1 MQVHRVHSLFN
12 LRSMRVRLLLMFMLV
27 ALAAIG
33 TVAFFAS
40 QTTGGEFQHYI
51 NNQRDTN
58 QQLVSQVLAAYRQNP
73 QSVQALVAQNAH
85 MDGSHILLIDQNQRV
100 LADSNGQLTGQTLTV
115 STLIALQGNQQGGS
129 YGMGGS
135 PPQPLCIISTQSG
148 NLSFGAS
155 PFSMGHGSPGD
166 NFLTSV
172 NRSLLIAS
180 IVAGCVVLLL
190 TLLLS
195 NTLLKPIQALTIAAS
210 RMEQGDLGQRVHIK
224 THDEIGELAHAFNT
238 MAESLQSSEQLRRN
252 LVSDV
257 AHELRTPLTNIRGYL
272 EALQDGVVEPNP
284 TVIASLYEEA
294 ELLSRLV
301 KDLQDLTLAEAG
313 QLHIQRVPIVLE
325 DIIINAVNGLQS
337 TDTHPTLSIDVPSD
351 LPLVEADPQR
361 VGQILRNLLSN
372 AIKHTPVE
380 GNVCVRARRH
390 ENEVE
395 VVVEDTGV
403 GIARE
408 HLPNLFK
415 RFYRAD
421 PSRAR
426 ATGGTGLGLAI
437 VEQLVHAHGGRVTV
451 ESEVGKGTRFTF
463 TLPVASL

>member
-1 MQVHRVHSLFN
+1 MRNLFN

-51 NNQRDTN
+51 NNQQDTS
-58 QQLVSQVLAAYRQNP
+58 QQLISQVLTTYRQSP
-73 QSVQALVAQNAH
+73 QKLETLVTQSAH
-85 MDGSHILLIDQNQRV
+85 ANGSRILLVDQNQRV
-100 LADSNGQLTGQTLTV
+100 IADSSGQLTGQTLTI
-115 STLIALQGNQQGGS
+115 SALIALRGDQQGGS
-129 YGMGGS
+129 QAMGGP

-148 NLSFGAS
+148 SLTFGQQS
-155 PFSMGHGSPGD
+155 FSMGRGSPGD
-166 NFLTSV
+166 NFLASV
-172 NRSLLIAS
+172 NRSLVMAS
-180 IVAGCVVLLL
+180 VVAGFVVLLL

-195 NTLLKPIQALTIAAS
+195 NTILSPIKALTIAAS
-210 RMEQGDLGQRVHIK
+210 RMEQGDLSQRVNIK
-224 THDEIGELAHAFNT
+224 TQDEIGGLAHAFNT

-272 EALQDGVVEPNP
+272 EALQDGVVQPEPP
-284 TVIASLYEEA
+284 VIASLYEEA

-325 DIIINAVNGLQS
+325 DIIVNAVNGLALQPGRA
-337 TDTHPTLSIDVPSD
+337 HPTLSIDVPSD

-361 VGQILRNLLSN
+361 VGQILRNLLTN
-372 AIKHTPVE
+372 AIKHTPPE
-380 GNVCVRARRH
+380 GKVYVCARVH
-390 ENEVE
+390 AQEVE

-403 GIARE
+403 GIASE

-437 VEQLVHAHGGRVTV
+437 VEQLVHAHGGRVMV
-451 ESEVGKGTRFTF
+451 ESEVGKGTRFVF
-463 TLPVASL
+463 TLPITTL

>member
-1 MQVHRVHSLFN
+1 MQARNHFN

-33 TVAFFAS
+33 TVAFFAI

-51 NNQRDTN
+51 NNQQDSN
-58 QQLVSQVLAAYRQNP
+58 QQLVLRILNAYKQNP
-73 QSVQALVAQNAH
+73 RNIQAVVTQSAQAN
-85 MDGSHILLIDQNQRV
+85 GSRMLLIDQNQRV
-100 LADSNGQLTGQTLTV
+100 LADSSGQLTGQTLTV
-115 STLIALQGNQQGGS
+115 SQLIALQGNQQHGSEGGP
-129 YGMGGS
+129 
-135 PPQPLCIISTQSG
+135 PPQPLCIISTQIG
-148 NLSFGAS
+148 NLSFGPP

-166 NFLTSV
+166 NFLNSV
-172 NRSLLIAS
+172 NRSLLLAS
-180 IVAGCVVLLL
+180 IVAGCVVLIL

-195 NTLLKPIQALTIAAS
+195 NTLLKPIQALTVAAS

-224 THDEIGELAHAFNT
+224 TRDEIGELAHAFNT
-238 MAESLQSSEQLRRN
+238 MAESLQESEQLRRN

-325 DIIINAVNGLQS
+325 DIIVNAVNGLALQAS
-337 TDTHPTLSIDVPSD
+337 GNHPTLSIDVPSD

-361 VGQILRNLLSN
+361 VGQILRNLLTN
-372 AIKHTPVE
+372 AIKHTVVE
-380 GNVCVRARRH
+380 GSVKVCARRH

-395 VVVEDTGV
+395 VIVEDTGV

-437 VEQLVHAHGGRVTV
+437 VEQLVHAHGGRVVV

-463 TLPVASL
+463 TLPVAAL

>member
-1 MQVHRVHSLFN
+1 MQVRKVIHLFN
-12 LRSMRVRLLLMFMLV
+12 LRSMRMRLLLMFMLV

-51 NNQRDTN
+51 NNQQDSN
-58 QQLVSQVLAAYRQNP
+58 QQLVSHVLTTYRQRP
-73 QSVQALVAQNAH
+73 QNIQTVVTQSARSN
-85 MDGSHILLIDQNQRV
+85 GSRIILIDQNQRV
-100 LADSNGQLTGQTLTV
+100 IADSNGQLTGQTLTV
-115 STLIALQGNQQGGS
+115 SLLIALQGNQQRGS
-129 YGMGGS
+129 MGG
-135 PPQPLCIISTQSG
+135 PPAPTLCIISTQNG
-148 NLSFGAS
+148 NLSFGPP

-166 NFLTSV
+166 NFLNSV
-172 NRSLLIAS
+172 NRSLLLAS
-180 IVAGCVVLLL
+180 LVAGCVVLLL

-210 RMEQGDLGQRVHIK
+210 RMEQGDLSQRVHIK
-224 THDEIGELAHAFNT
+224 TRDEIGGLAHAFNT
-238 MAESLQSSEQLRRN
+238 MAESVQQSEQLRRN

-257 AHELRTPLTNIRGYL
+257 AHELRTPVTNIRGYL
-272 EALQDGVVEPNP
+272 EALQDGVVEPDA

-313 QLHIQRVPIVLE
+313 QLHIHCVPFVLE
-325 DIIINAVNGLQS
+325 DIIINAVNGLALQAS
-337 TDTHPTLSIDVPSD
+337 DKHPTLSIDVPSN

-372 AIKHTPVE
+372 ALKHTPVE
-380 GNVCVRARRH
+380 GNVCVSARRH

-451 ESEVGKGTRFTF
+451 ESEVGKGSRFTF
-463 TLPVASL
+463 TLPVAAL